1 MVDRSKKDR
10 VKKISYSFSYHNG
23 LQFNFQNGKKLLID
37 GSSTKIPLKTTSIVS
52 HAHSDHFTVMNVNIP
67 TFATQETIDLYL
79 CQKIGPT
86 KGIFHPVRFNE
97 MIELDSDF
105 NDFNATLVSS
115 GHILGSASVLM
126 SLADRKILFSSDI
139 GGKGL
144 LTVKEPLAKPEVD
157 TLIVEA
163 TFGSPEISFQP
174 REEISMDILK
184 WAANVIKE
192 KRNVVISAGRI
203 GSAQELIKLFNDFTN
218 LRVITH
224 GDVTP
229 PTNVYKKNEIK
240 LEYMDSKSVEG
251 REIIKEG
258 EAVIIQSRERKIV
271 PFFLT
276 EHVKYRSAIVTGMA
290 SRFSYKDFDASFPLS
305 SHASFD
311 ELLEYIEDVSPKM
324 VFTLYG
330 FEKKLAKAI
339 TNELKIPAI
348 PLKDKNIN
356 QDVDETLELIHLE
369 KTKNINLAL
378 EKPIL
383 LEEQQKKQSLQKD
396 KTLDDFFKRK

>member
-1 MVDRSKKDR
+1 MN
-10 VKKISYSFSYHNG
+10 KISYSFSYHNG
-23 LQFNFQNGKKLLID
+23 LQFNFSNNKKLLID
-37 GSSTKIPLKTTSIVS
+37 GSTTKISPKTTSIVS
-52 HAHSDHFTVMNVNIP
+52 HAHSDHFSVMNSNIP
-67 TFATQETIDLYL
+67 TYATQETIDLYL
-79 CQKIGPT
+79 CQKTGNT
-86 KGIFHPVRFNE
+86 RGIFHPMRFNE
-97 MIELDSDF
+97 KFELETDF
-105 NDFNATLVSS
+105 DDLEVTLVSS
-115 GHILGSASVLM
+115 GHILGSASILLE
-126 SLADRKILFSSDI
+126 LAGKKILFSSDI

-144 LTVKEPLAKPEVD
+144 LTIKEPLAKPEVD

-184 WAANVIKE
+184 WAANAIKE

-224 GDVTP
+224 GDVSP
-229 PTNVYKKNEIK
+229 PSEVYKKHDIN
-240 LEYMDSKSVEG
+240 LEFKDSKSDEG
-251 REIIKEG
+251 REIVKSG

-271 PFFLT
+271 PYFLS
-276 EHVKYRSAIVTGMA
+276 EHIKYRSAIVTGMA

-311 ELLEYIEDVSPKM
+311 ELLDYISKVTPKK

-339 TNELKIPAI
+339 SNELQIPAI
-348 PLKDKNIN
+348 PLKDKS
-356 QDVDETLELIHLE
+356 LEEGLENLVEIPHLK
-369 KTKNINLAL
+369 KTQNINLL
-378 EKPIL
+378 TEKPL
-383 LEEQQKKQSLQKD
+383 LPEEQQKKPSLQKD
-396 KTLDDFFKRK
+396 KTLDDFFRKR